1 MEGWFDVAVASGVD
15 VGLRREGLGKK
26 QLNLPGVLLG
36 CVLEPIFWVD
46 GVPDTVTL
54 FP

>member
-1 MEGWFDVAVASGVD
+1 
-15 VGLRREGLGKK
+15 VGLRNGGAWEK

-36 CVLEPIFWVD
+36 CVFELIFRVD

-54 FP
+54 FRDA